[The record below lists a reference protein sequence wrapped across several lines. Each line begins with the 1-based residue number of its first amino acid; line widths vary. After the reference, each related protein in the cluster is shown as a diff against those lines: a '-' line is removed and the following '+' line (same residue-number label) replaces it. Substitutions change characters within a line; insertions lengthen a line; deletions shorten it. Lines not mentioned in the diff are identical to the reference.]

1 MLAAGRQHALIECRR
16 FCPPGPTLF
25 KLPEQEVDKV
35 GGSLLL
41 EEKVLLQAIG
51 HDGCA
56 AHEYEARDRSGLSL
70 MLADALQQW
79 QQIR

>member
-1 MLAAGRQHALIECRR
+1 MAVRPLECSCC
-16 FCPPGPTLF
+16 CPPQQTFL
-25 KLPEQEVDKV
+25 KLPQQKVDEV

-41 EEKVLLQAIG
+41 EEKVLLQTIC

-56 AHEYEARDRSGLSL
+56 AHENEARDRLGLSL